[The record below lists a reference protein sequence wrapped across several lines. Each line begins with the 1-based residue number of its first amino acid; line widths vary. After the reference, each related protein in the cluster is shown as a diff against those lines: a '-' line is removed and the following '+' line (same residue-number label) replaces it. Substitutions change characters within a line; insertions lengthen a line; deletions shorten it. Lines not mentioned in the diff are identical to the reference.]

1 MKFESLREQVYNK
14 SQIHSVQMLRGIA
27 CLAVYFVHFFSEQ
40 KLLPASK
47 LVVKA
52 SEYGYLGVQVF
63 FVISGFII
71 PLSMY
76 RNQYD
81 IQNFGNLFKRRL
93 VRIELPYVASIALL
107 VLLKLIE
114 YFTYKTHKPIDLD
127 WTTVLLN
134 IGYLN
139 VFWGK
144 EFINHAYWTLF
155 VELQFYLYIGLFF
168 GFITSKNFWIRHAA
182 YLVLFALNYWWVGSL
197 LFHSHIL
204 VFMVGIF
211 AFQYVIKIIELPE
224 MLLSCAFVLL
234 VNYCWLS
241 QSLHLDTSLPIILAS
256 IFAIGF
262 IFLIKKQIKVL
273 DFLGKISF
281 SLYLIHVPVTV
292 ALLPIL
298 EPHIHRP
305 SFILIYRLGVLIGT
319 ICIAYIYY
327 RIIEKPAMSLSR
339 KV

>member
-47 LVVKA
+47 LLVKA

-76 RNQYD
+76 RNKYD

-114 YFTYKTHKPIDLD
+114 HFVYRNKPLDLD
-127 WTTVLLN
+127 WSTVLLN

-168 GFITSKNFWIRHAA
+168 GLITNKNFWIRHVA
-182 YLVLFALNYWWVGSL
+182 YLLLFGLNYWWVGSL
-197 LFHSHIL
+197 FFHSHIL
-204 VFMVGIF
+204 IFMVGIF
-211 AFQYVIKIIELPE
+211 AFQYVIRIIELPE
-224 MLLSCAFVLL
+224 MLIGSAFVLL
-234 VNYCWLS
+234 LNYYWLNHV
-241 QSLHLDTSLPIILAS
+241 LHLDTAVPITLAA

-262 IFLIKKQIKVL
+262 IFFIKKQINVL

-292 ALLPIL
+292 ALLPIF
-298 EPHIHRP
+298 ESYIHRP
-305 SFILIYRLGVLIGT
+305 SFILIYRLGVLIST
-319 ICIAYIYY
+319 IGIAYIYY
-327 RIIEKPAMSLSR
+327 KIIEKPAMSLSR